1 MQYFIIYNLQTY
13 QLHQLGYDIVVLEHK
28 ANQKHNSY
36 PIMHT
41 DGRVESFW
49 HNVPRWKNCGSSIF
63 RITEVNTIYMQSS
76 HAVKIH
82 QMPIFQHSI
91 MNHASGS

>member
-41 DGRVESFW
+41 DGSGGEFLAQC
-49 HNVPRWKNCGSSIF
+49 PQMEKLWKQYFQDHRNKYHLYAKFTCSKNSSNANF
-63 RITEVNTIYMQSS
+63 PT
-76 HAVKIH
+76 
-82 QMPIFQHSI
+82 
-91 MNHASGS
+91 